1 MACERRWARSSM
13 TKRSDLADLK
23 RLAALCEARER
34 LAWQEEAAAHR
45 AAEAATHRRVQDEEA
60 VDEAQQ
66 RWQRNI
72 ESTDFG
78 PELAG
83 ALGERLIERVAALEI
98 STHAEAEGQ
107 RMLAACEATRRD
119 AGARLR
125 QVREVASACRH
136 KLYRQRDGREL
147 ATVEDRLANR
157 WTQA

>member
-1 MACERRWARSSM
+1 MARRSA
-13 TKRSDLADLK
+13 LADLK
-23 RLAALCEARER
+23 RLAALCEAQER

-45 AAEAATHRRVQDEEA
+45 AADAATRRRVQDEEA
-60 VDEAQQ
+60 VAEAQQ

-83 ALGERLIERVAALEI
+83 ALGEVLIERVAALEI
-98 STHAEAEGQ
+98 ATHGEEEGQ

-119 AGARLR
+119 AGARTR
-125 QVREVASACRH
+125 QVREVTSAYRH
-136 KLYRQRDGREL
+136 KLHRQRDEREL
-147 ATVEDRLANR
+147 AAVEDRLANR